1 MKKNFLASI
10 LLIMVICLA
19 VPITSDAASQK
30 TAVNKSIKNFMTASK
45 KFNISKMNTYLYRKK
60 DKLSTSEFKQLPHMT
75 KYIKKYNKKMSY
87 KILNTKVSGKNATV
101 KIKVKY
107 VNAKPFTDI
116 MLGYMLVDAFNGKDA
131 DSNKYID
138 NLFKRSLNKKVKLS
152 MQTKTITVKMIKSKG
167 KWKIKNLSN
176 SLHNIILA
184 DFSDAFDKTVNDFNK

>member
-19 VPITSDAASQK
+19 VPITSNAASQK
-30 TAVNKSIKNFMTASK
+30 TAVNKSIKNFMAASK
-45 KFNISKMNTYLYRKK
+45 KFNTSKMNTYLYRKK
-60 DKLSTSEFKQLPHMT
+60 DKLSTSVFKQLPHMT

-87 KILNTKVSGKNATV
+87 KILSTKVSGKNATV

-131 DSNKYID
+131 DSYKYID
-138 NLFKRSLNKKVKLS
+138 SLFKRSLNKKVKLS
-152 MQTKTITVKMIKSKG
+152 MQTKTITVKMIKSNG

-176 SLHNIILA
+176 KLHNIILA

>member
-1 MKKNFLASI
+1 MKKNFLASV

-19 VPITSDAASQK
+19 VPITSNAASQK

-45 KFNISKMNTYLYRKK
+45 KFNTSKMNTYLYRKK
-60 DKLSTSEFKQLPHMT
+60 DKLSTSVFKQLPHMT

-87 KILNTKVSGKNATV
+87 KILSTKVSGKNATV

-131 DSNKYID
+131 DSYKYID
-138 NLFKRSLNKKVKLS
+138 SLFKRSLNKKVKLS
-152 MQTKTITVKMIKSKG
+152 MQTKTITVKMIKSNG

-176 SLHNIILA
+176 KLHNIILA

>member
-19 VPITSDAASQK
+19 VPITSNAASQK

-60 DKLSTSEFKQLPHMT
+60 DKLSTSVFKQLPHMT

-87 KILNTKVSGKNATV
+87 KILSTKVSGKNATV

-131 DSNKYID
+131 DSYKYID
-138 NLFKRSLNKKVKLS
+138 SLFKRSLNKKVKLS
-152 MQTKTITVKMIKSKG
+152 MQTKTITVKMIKSNG

-176 SLHNIILA
+176 KLHNIILA

>member
-19 VPITSDAASQK
+19 VPITSNAASQK

-60 DKLSTSEFKQLPHMT
+60 DKLSTSVFKQLPHMT

-87 KILNTKVSGKNATV
+87 KILSTKVSGKNATV

-116 MLGYMLVDAFNGKDA
+116 MLGCMLVDAFNGKDA
-131 DSNKYID
+131 DSYKYID
-138 NLFKRSLNKKVKLS
+138 SLFKRSLNKKVKLS
-152 MQTKTITVKMIKSKG
+152 MQTKTITVKMIKSNG

-176 SLHNIILA
+176 KLHNIILA